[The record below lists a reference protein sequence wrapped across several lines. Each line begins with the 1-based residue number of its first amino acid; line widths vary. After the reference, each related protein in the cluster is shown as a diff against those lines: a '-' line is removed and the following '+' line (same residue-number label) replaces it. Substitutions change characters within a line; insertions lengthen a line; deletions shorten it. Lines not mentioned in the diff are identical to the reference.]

1 MFLKQYMVTQ
11 QGVVGVILSVTA
23 CLKTNT
29 DFSRSLSLSLCLSLS
44 LSLYFC
50 DGT

>member
-29 DFSRSLSLSLCLSLS
+29 DFSRSLSLSLSTFAMATSLIE
-44 LSLYFC
+44 
-50 DGT
+50 TN